1 MGISSIVPENM
12 RTILD
17 GILGTVLVFND
28 KGVVIYINDSGKDEL
43 GYKDGE
49 VDIKEIFATLF
60 NGNIGIS
67 EFIKYTVGNVKNI
80 PVYRK
85 NCTCFNAQIKVI
97 DIQDSKQE
105 KFHLVSIIN
114 MQYEVYARREIER
127 AENAMKENMRARNE
141 FIANITHELRTPV
154 NGIKGHI
161 KNLKSIEEDTTKKK
175 SLDIVLKCCENMEK
189 IINNFLDFSK
199 IEAGK
204 FEISESSFNFRNCI
218 NHVVDTS
225 ISIANEKGIKLIAKV
240 DEAIPQMVTGDELR
254 IVQILNNLVSNALK
268 FTSIGYV
275 SIEVY
280 KTGFKHGRMELTFFV
295 IDTGIGVTPQE
306 KEKMFK
312 SFSQVDG
319 SITRKYGGTGLGLFV
334 ARQLVELM
342 HGNISIDSEKGRGST
357 FTFNIE
363 VGVEDGQSEEDN
375 ESSVIPQLLKIG
387 HAYGADDK
395 NIDIVYTYGTDENL
409 KEIKN
414 NMEKLSICIQME
426 NWEKAEFFTD
436 NIKVLA
442 NGAGKELKRQIFKL
456 QMSVRKEDFENS
468 IEYVKQIAKLMRL

>member
-1 MGISSIVPENM
+1 
-12 RTILD
+12 
-17 GILGTVLVFND
+17 
-28 KGVVIYINDSGKDEL
+28 
-43 GYKDGE
+43 
-49 VDIKEIFATLF
+49 
-60 NGNIGIS
+60 
-67 EFIKYTVGNVKNI
+67 
-80 PVYRK
+80 
-85 NCTCFNAQIKVI
+85 
-97 DIQDSKQE
+97 
-105 KFHLVSIIN
+105 
-114 MQYEVYARREIER
+114 
-127 AENAMKENMRARNE
+127 
-141 FIANITHELRTPV
+141 
-154 NGIKGHI
+154 
-161 KNLKSIEEDTTKKK
+161 
-175 SLDIVLKCCENMEK
+175 
-189 IINNFLDFSK
+189 
-199 IEAGK
+199 
-204 FEISESSFNFRNCI
+204 
-218 NHVVDTS
+218 
-225 ISIANEKGIKLIAKV
+225 
-240 DEAIPQMVTGDELR
+240 
-254 IVQILNNLVSNALK
+254 
-268 FTSIGYV
+268 
-275 SIEVY
+275 
-280 KTGFKHGRMELTFFV
+280 MELTFFV

-426 NWEKAEFFTD
+426 KWEKAEFFTD